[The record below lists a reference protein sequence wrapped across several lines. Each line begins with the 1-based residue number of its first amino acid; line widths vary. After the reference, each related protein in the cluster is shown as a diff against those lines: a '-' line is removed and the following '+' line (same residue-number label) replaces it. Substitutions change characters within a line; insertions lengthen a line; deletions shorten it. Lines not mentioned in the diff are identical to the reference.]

1 MTTFQTSLRRGR
13 LGFSLAVLLIVA
25 TACSSASKL
34 STSVDSLLSK
44 SLILDCPDISIPSST
59 ANLVTFKPG
68 GGEDLTDVLLEGVL
82 GDIQLECISN
92 VDAKTKTGSMDIS
105 VRIAIDANRGPAD
118 KSQKATLPYYISIA
132 NNERQIL
139 YREAFNLNVGFSGN
153 RSRVQVLTQP
163 VTFTLPITEKFTNRY
178 YTVFAGFLVNKEQL
192 RFNRKRRKALGL

>member
-1 MTTFQTSLRRGR
+1 MTTFQNSLRRGR
-13 LGFSLAVLLIVA
+13 LGLSSAVVLIVA
-25 TACSSASKL
+25 TACSSVSNL
-34 STSVDSLLSK
+34 TTSVDSLLSK
-44 SLILDCPDISIPSST
+44 SLVLDCPDISIPSST

-82 GDIQLECISN
+82 ADIQLECISS
-92 VDAKTKTGSMDIS
+92 VDAKTKTGSMDIN

-132 NNERQIL
+132 NNEQKIL

-163 VTFTLPITEKFTNRY
+163 VTFILPITEKFTNRY

-192 RFNRKRRKALGL
+192 RFNRKRRKALGR